1 MAYYLEVPLDAENT
15 ILVDVTTSVEGTV
28 QAGPGEVVGR
38 MSQTLERAL
47 DRLEPLAAT
56 VVRRLATLPRQPD
69 RASIEFGISLTAKT
83 GVVIAESTGQS
94 HFNITLEWQSPAGT
108 MSPSAP

>member
-1 MAYYLEVPLDAENT
+1 LDADNS
-15 ILVDVTTSVEGTV
+15 ILVDVTARVEGV
-28 QAGPGEVVGR
+28 LPAGPGQVVER

-56 VVRRLATLPRQPD
+56 VVRRLSTLPGRPD

-94 HFNITLEWQSPAGT
+94 HFTITLEWTSPQPDTGR
-108 MSPSAP
+108 SARAE

>member
-1 MAYYLEVPLDAENT
+1 MAYYLEVPLDAEHT
-15 ILVDVTTSVEGTV
+15 ILVDVTTSIEGTV
-28 QAGPGEVVGR
+28 HAGPGEVVGR

-47 DRLEPLAAT
+47 DRLEPLAST
-56 VVRRLATLPRQPD
+56 VVRRLSTLPKRPD

-94 HFNITLEWQSPAGT
+94 HFKIMLEWQSQARTETSPA
-108 MSPSAP
+108 P